1 VRQISEK
8 KFDAAVIF
16 TVYSQNPLPTVM
28 LAYLAGIPKRLAY
41 CRENPY
47 QLLTDWVP
55 DQEPYTLIK
64 HQVRQ
69 RSGFSG

>member
-1 VRQISEK
+1 
-8 KFDAAVIF
+8 
-16 TVYSQNPLPTVM
+16 M

-55 DQEPYTLIK
+55 DQEPYTFIK
-64 HQVRQ
+64 HQVRRDLDLVAAVGAVTSNDQ
-69 RSGFSG
+69 LQLAC